1 MELKD
6 IDTQFVNNLNN
17 KKNNKFLDIKKRKQS
32 KKTAIDY
39 FKKINSDGD
48 YYLGIFAKDK
58 LTGTIT
64 LRHKEIKSAH
74 IGFLIF
80 QNKKNE
86 VNFSYKVIKSLIKYM
101 NSKKIFTHY
110 FAGTSKKNLSSNFLL
125 TALGFKLK
133 KIRVKS
139 FEFELKL

>member
-6 IDTQFVNNLNN
+6 IDNEFVNNLNN

-48 YYLGIFAKDK
+48 YYLGIFAKNK

-86 VNFSYKVIKSLIKYM
+86 VNFSYKVIKSLIKYIIQ
-101 NSKKIFTHY
+101 KKYSRIILRGL
-110 FAGTSKKNLSSNFLL
+110 AKKSLSNFLL
-125 TALGFKLK
+125 TARFKLK
-133 KIRVKS
+133 K
-139 FEFELKL
+139 EG

>member
-1 MELKD
+1 MNNDRQEIEELIKE
-6 IDTQFVNNLNN
+6 FVNLNPISDEA
-17 KKNNKFLDIKKRKQS
+17 NN
-32 KKTAIDY
+32 
-39 FKKINSDGD
+39 
-48 YYLGIFAKDK
+48 FAKNK

-133 KIRVKS
+133 KRRVKN